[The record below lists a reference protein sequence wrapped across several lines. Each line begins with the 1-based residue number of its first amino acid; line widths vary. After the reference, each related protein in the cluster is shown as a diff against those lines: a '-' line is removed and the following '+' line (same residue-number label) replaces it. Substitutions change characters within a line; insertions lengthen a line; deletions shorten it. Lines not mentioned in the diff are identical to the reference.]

1 MNLFLSVET
10 KGSAAFGAEEAVAR
24 FAEAE
29 GVELAGV
36 AFGSGCSAYRVDVVV
51 NVRSMNLGVS
61 RGN

>member
-1 MNLFLSVET
+1 LFLSVET
-10 KGSAAFGAEEAVAR
+10 KGSAAFGAGEEAVAR
-24 FAEAE
+24 FAEAG